1 MDRQQLQK
9 FVQYLIAEHHTEVLP
24 TAQKLADE
32 ILQQRS
38 EINRIPGR
46 HRRPFFVFIFFPSV
60 RPCLIFFHN
69 SSTGNELRRVLS
81 LFYFI
86 WFDFFLVGGTFFCF
100 YRVSPRRGRFSLSS
114 VDGFFFL
121 DYIIYRIS
129 SGADSVGTDFPF
141 FFNEVL
147 FLKFVPVPEFERFNW
162 VVLWTRLNRIPMSIS
177 GIFHSFFF
185 VEFFFLVALGDCNWT
200 RLARQGASSQIEL
213 FFFLNL
219 NLVALFGMMSRVIN
233 GSKSE
238 FQCLDYWM
246 HLGCR

>member
-1 MDRQQLQK
+1 MCVCVSWLGLTVPAGCLDAAETLLQMDRQQLQK

-141 FFNEVL
+141 FF
-147 FLKFVPVPEFERFNW
+147 
-162 VVLWTRLNRIPMSIS
+162 
-177 GIFHSFFF
+177 
-185 VEFFFLVALGDCNWT
+185 
-200 RLARQGASSQIEL
+200 
-213 FFFLNL
+213 
-219 NLVALFGMMSRVIN
+219 
-233 GSKSE
+233 
-238 FQCLDYWM
+238 
-246 HLGCR
+246 